1 MRTMNVALLAIFQP
15 GLTRLINAKT
25 QNSNQTHGDSKM
37 KKMKQ
42 FKLFTA
48 LAGLTFCLLAL
59 APHAAVA
66 QDAAELK
73 AELQGY
79 GFENSEEVLDWLL
92 NSDHEGPFHMVNM
105 LKFHGEANYPED
117 YQGERGTGLDAQ
129 RRYTETIMNL
139 VMQLGIRP
147 VVRNQVIGSVGW
159 LGENEDWD
167 MITVNYYP
175 DRESFFKLVRSE
187 TYKSAGLHKHAALE
201 RTMTIVTLPGG
212 PTVDPAKATDK

>member
-1 MRTMNVALLAIFQP
+1 
-15 GLTRLINAKT
+15 
-25 QNSNQTHGDSKM
+25 M

-48 LAGLTFCLLAL
+48 LAGLMLCVFAL

-66 QDAAELK
+66 QTAAELK

-79 GFENSEEVLDWLL
+79 GFQNSEEVLDWLL
-92 NSDHEGPFHMVNM
+92 NSDHEGPFHMVNL

-129 RRYTETIMNL
+129 RRYTETIVNL

-147 VVRNQVIGSVGW
+147 VVRNQVVGAVGW
-159 LGENEDWD
+159 LGENQDWD

-175 DRESFFKLVRSE
+175 DRDSFFKLVRSE
-187 TYKSAGLHKHAALE
+187 TYQSAGVHKHAALE

-212 PTVDPAKATDK
+212 PIVDPAKATDK